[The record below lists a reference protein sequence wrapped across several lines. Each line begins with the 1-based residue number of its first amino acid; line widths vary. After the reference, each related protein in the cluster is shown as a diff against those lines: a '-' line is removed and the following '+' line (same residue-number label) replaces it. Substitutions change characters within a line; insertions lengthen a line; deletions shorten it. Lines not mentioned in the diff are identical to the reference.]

1 MTPSA
6 DPIAYWKQR
15 LALISQGG
23 GASGSPI
30 AASAPSSLAA
40 AAEIAT
46 TPATDPSD
54 PAAAT
59 AVTETPPT
67 LWQIFFEFLLIGA
80 VSFGGGIVAYERIL
94 LIEKRRWLSADSFMA
109 TLAISQTMPGLN
121 SVNLALLAGDQI
133 RGVKGAFAA
142 TIGLMLPGGAFVLL
156 AGVAYSAGGQHPFI
170 NVLLAGIAAGATGL
184 LASVTYTIGKRHFVQ
199 LKSLFMIVSTF
210 VLMSVF
216 KLSLIW
222 VLIVMVPIGLYLYRP
237 EQQS

>member
-1 MTPSA
+1 MAQLKLLWFTA
-6 DPIAYWKQR
+6 DPNKQP
-15 LALISQGG
+15 LKLIFR
-23 GASGSPI
+23 AMTMTT
-30 AASAPSSLAA
+30 
-40 AAEIAT
+40 AT
-46 TPATDPSD
+46 TPFMN
-54 PAAAT
+54 
-59 AVTETPPT
+59 PPT

-121 SVNLALLAGDQI
+121 SVNLALLAGDQL
-133 RGVKGAFAA
+133 RGVKGALAA

-199 LKSLFMIVSTF
+199 LKSLFMIISTF

-222 VLIVMVPIGLYLYRP
+222 VLILMVPVGLYLYRP

>member
-1 MTPSA
+1 MTTDTTA
-6 DPIAYWKQR
+6 TTETTT
-15 LALISQGG
+15 
-23 GASGSPI
+23 
-30 AASAPSSLAA
+30 SSLP
-40 AAEIAT
+40 T
-46 TPATDPSD
+46 ST
-54 PAAAT
+54 AAT
-59 AVTETPPT
+59 ATIPSAAPTTIPLLSDTGAAQSMAPPT

-133 RGVKGAFAA
+133 RGVKGALAA

-216 KLSLIW
+216 KLSLVW
-222 VLIVMVPIGLYLYRP
+222 VLIMMVPIGLYLYRP
-237 EQQS
+237 EPQS

>member
-1 MTPSA
+1 MT
-6 DPIAYWKQR
+6 
-15 LALISQGG
+15 ISTTPTP
-23 GASGSPI
+23 AT
-30 AASAPSSLAA
+30 SLAA

-46 TPATDPSD
+46 TVATPATDPSD

-156 AGVAYSAGGQHPFI
+156 AGVAYSAGGQHPFV

-216 KLSLIW
+216 KLSLVW